1 MQVGYSISLP
11 TVSESEDVELGS
23 DTTSTTIAGTFY
35 YFSRY
40 PAVYEAARNEVRGAF
55 ATATEIRLGPSLNQC
70 VYLRACINETLRISP
85 SVGSALWREIVQD
98 GAVIDGHFFQPGI
111 DVGVG
116 IYSIHHNPLYYP
128 DPFVY
133 RPERWLTNPLTE
145 SEPLRDFARDA
156 FSPFSKGPRS
166 CVGKGL
172 AMVELML
179 TFACVLW
186 SLDWEFVNDKSEDFS
201 QLPEFKLQDHVTSA
215 KNGPVLRFRQR
226 V

>member
-1 MQVGYSISLP
+1 M
-11 TVSESEDVELGS
+11 
-23 DTTSTTIAGTFY
+23 
-35 YFSRY
+35 
-40 PAVYEAARNEVRGAF
+40 
-55 ATATEIRLGPSLNQC
+55 
-70 VYLRACINETLRISP
+70 
-85 SVGSALWREIVQD
+85 
-98 GAVIDGHFFQPGI
+98 IDGHFFPPGV

-133 RPERWLTNPLTE
+133 NPERWLLDSMEVNEVLKE
-145 SEPLRDFARDA
+145 SARSA

-186 SLDWEFVNDKSEDFS
+186 SLDLKSVEDGIVS
-201 QLPEFKLQDHVTSA
+201 GMDVPEFQLRDHVTSA
-215 KNGPVLRFRQR
+215 KDGPLVRFRKR
-226 V
+226 IAYNM